1 MRQLAPI
8 TPPEGTSF
16 SREGIG
22 TPIARTSQGDVR
34 LLRPLGRRT
43 ALAIQ
48 DGLVGCMEKEVAV
61 GQKMEIYVQYMGYTR
76 EEGPIMLIC
85 EFRAL

>member
-1 MRQLAPI
+1 
-8 TPPEGTSF
+8 
-16 SREGIG
+16 
-22 TPIARTSQGDVR
+22 
-34 LLRPLGRRT
+34 
-43 ALAIQ
+43 
-48 DGLVGCMEKEVAV
+48 MEKEVAV